1 MNGFSRFSFSQS
13 LIGIIILITILFL
26 YQLDIKSHMHL
37 NINFFNN
44 ACASNPICNAIGK
57 WCKIEP
63 LVHLTPLP
71 PRERYNQPSYD
82 IMYNRDKYLANLEM
96 TQNPPPPQDSI
107 GISGISPFPF
117 GTLIFPFRSLSE
129 LLGVCRNFGNFRLSL
144 WKINFMGLD
153 WSVTTTVG
161 YP

>member
-96 TQNPPPPQDSI
+96 TQ
-107 GISGISPFPF
+107 ISPRAGFRRNFRNFTISLWYVDISVPEF
-117 GTLIFPFRSLSE
+117 VGITRSLSE
-129 LLGVCRNFGNFRLSL
+129 FPEF
-144 WKINFMGLD
+144 
-153 WSVTTTVG
+153 
-161 YP
+161 